1 VNDAFAFDKSALDI
15 ARHLDFLMG
24 SARQYRERVLAA
36 T

>member
-1 VNDAFAFDKSALDI
+1 MNDAFAFDKGTFNI

-24 SARQYRERVLAA
+24 SARQYKERILAA